1 MSDRGQHGGRASSV
15 LGVPPV
21 WTLSELYTHLQ
32 GVVDLELWTIPFYL
46 SVMYSIKDPSSVAYR
61 QIQSSVYQEMLHAQ
75 LASNIANAFGYS
87 PKFTAPVYVGTDVPH
102 VDFSLDE
109 PNPTELFTPFSAE
122 IGPLDQMRINTMCLV
137 EYPEWDTQ
145 RQPDLRPDITSYG
158 SIGEFYA
165 AVGWG
170 IGELREHLRGGLNQV
185 DQFPGFYNNFPQ
197 RTITEDGTD
206 GYKQALALMGLIV
219 DQGEGQTQDD
229 AYISV
234 AHRNT
239 ADGFDER
246 WPHYHKFASIR
257 NAREFPA
264 TFTGE
269 VHPAPGSPGDK
280 AQQTLVKD
288 FAAFLD
294 TLDRLFGGRP
304 AGEFGPLMAKLGGD
318 ILTCWQRNAVP
329 RFS

>member
-1 MSDRGQHGGRASSV
+1 M
-15 LGVPPV
+15 LGVPRT
-21 WTLSELYTHLQ
+21 WTLTELYTHLQ
-32 GVVDLELWTIPFYL
+32 GVVDLELWTIPYYL
-46 SVMYSIKDPSSVAYR
+46 SVMYSIKDPSCVAYR
-61 QIQSSVYQEMLHAQ
+61 QIQSAVYQEMLHAQ
-75 LASNIANAFGYS
+75 LACNIANSFGCV
-87 PKFTAPVYVGTDVPH
+87 PVFTAPVYAGAAVPH
-102 VDFSLDE
+102 VDFKLDV

-122 IGPLDQMRINTMCLV
+122 IGPLDEKRINTMCLV

-145 RQPDLRPDITSYG
+145 RQPDLRGHISDYG

-170 IGELREHLRGGLNQV
+170 ISELREHLRGGRNQV
-185 DQFPGFYNNFPQ
+185 DQFAGFYNGFTQP
-197 RTITEDGTD
+197 TITEDGTE
-206 GYKQALALMGLIV
+206 GYKQAVALMSLIV

-229 AYISV
+229 AYISI

-239 ADGFDER
+239 ADGFEER

-257 NAREFPA
+257 NAAKLPA
-264 TFTGE
+264 AFSGE
-269 VHPAPGSPGDK
+269 RHPDPGSPGHK
-280 AQQTLVKD
+280 AQQTLIKD
-288 FAAFLD
+288 FAAFLG
-294 TLDRLFGGRP
+294 TLNRLFSGEQ